1 MNRPAVAW
9 ALTFAI
15 AAVAAATPALGDG
28 PRGSVAGAAAAAAGA
43 AAAGQPRPAPRGS
56 VAGAAA
62 AAAGAAAAGQ
72 PRPAPGHGPNIITQP
87 APPFHRAPG
96 HVDGHRNDHRR
107 PGFVFIQPPF
117 FGTRPLGYPYTPYNS
132 YIPYFPYAPYTPYTP
147 YNPYIPYYPYSF
159 YARGRLPAYPAAP
172 SMITDPY
179 YCWVDGIGF
188 SDEGRFAH
196 HLHEVHGV
204 PLDEALASTE
214 PMDGHYVF
222 FGY

>member
-1 MNRPAVAW
+1 MNRPTVAW

-15 AAVAAATPALGDG
+15 AAVSAATPALGDG
-28 PRGSVAGAAAAAAGA
+28 PRGSVAGSVAAGAAAAGA
-43 AAAGQPRPAPRGS
+43 AAAQPRPAPR
-56 VAGAAA
+56 
-62 AAAGAAAAGQ
+62 
-72 PRPAPGHGPNIITQP
+72 HGPNIITRR

-96 HVDGHRNDHRR
+96 HVDGHRHDHHR
-107 PGFVFIQPPF
+107 PGFVFIPPPF
-117 FGTRPLGYPYTPYNS
+117 FGTRPFGYPYTPYNP
-132 YIPYFPYAPYTPYTP
+132 YIPYSPYTPYS
-147 YNPYIPYYPYSF
+147 PYIPYYPYSF

-172 SMITDPY
+172 SMITGPY

-214 PMDGHYVF
+214 LMDGHYVF